1 MTAPLLRRLFL
12 PGSLALFLAGMVLN
26 RGQVPIFSVSSL
38 YYRYQELGLVKR
50 GLLGTL
56 LSPLLPQQLAPA
68 AAVPLWLG
76 LGLAAGLA
84 LCLLIR
90 RLLRSDDPAVLG
102 LALLSPA
109 MFIQLGYGFY
119 FLDLWCLI
127 CACLAL
133 GLLVPAATNPAA
145 TSSALPPPE
154 GPARLAALA
163 GLVLA
168 GGLFHE
174 AFLVA
179 FAPLLLGVAALR
191 SRRAALVVAA
201 SAAATALLLAL
212 AGSYEAGPEA
222 LAAVV
227 ERHFSGPLTVAHFE
241 LTSSLATN
249 IRRTHAYLI
258 GEGHLRSVLPAYA
271 YLALLVSA
279 VAVRADRRRLALL
292 AACLSPLALGLF
304 AGDLSRWIGF
314 ACMNVL
320 LLALLKLLP
329 LRLPRWRFALLT
341 LPLLAGPLGVV
352 AAFPLLQA
360 RLAPLLP

>member
-1 MTAPLLRRLFL
+1 MTAPALRRLFL
-12 PGSLALFLAGMVLN
+12 PGALALFLAGMVFN

-50 GLLGTL
+50 ALLGTL
-56 LSPLLPQQLAPA
+56 LSPLLPRQLDPA

-90 RLLRSDDPAVLG
+90 HLLRSDDPAVLG

-145 TSSALPPPE
+145 TNPAPPPP
-154 GPARLAALA
+154 GPRRLAALA
-163 GLVLA
+163 ALVLA

-227 ERHFSGPLTVAHFE
+227 QRHFSGPLTVAHFE

-279 VAVRADRRRLALL
+279 VAVRGDRRRLALL

-320 LLALLKLLP
+320 LLALLDLLP

-352 AAFPLLQA
+352 AAFPLVQA
-360 RLAPLLP
+360 RLALLLP

>member
-1 MTAPLLRRLFL
+1 MTAATLRRLFL
-12 PGSLALFLAGMVLN
+12 PIGMALFLAGMVLN
-26 RGQVPIFSVSSL
+26 RGNVPIFSVSSL

-56 LSPLLPQQLAPA
+56 LSPLLPEQLVPA
-68 AAVPLWLG
+68 AALPLWLG
-76 LGLAAGLA
+76 LGLGAGLA
-84 LCLLIR
+84 LCLLMR
-90 RLLRSDDPAVLG
+90 RLLRSQQPAVLA

-127 CACLAL
+127 CACLSLAVLVSAQL
-133 GLLVPAATNPAA
+133 GQ
-145 TSSALPPPE
+145 
-154 GPARLAALA
+154 ARLAALA
-163 GLVLA
+163 LLVLA

-174 AFLVA
+174 VFLVA
-179 FAPLLLGVAALR
+179 FAPLLLGVASLR
-191 SRRAALVVAA
+191 SRRAALVVAL

-222 LAAVV
+222 LAVAVQ
-227 ERHFSGPLTVAHFE
+227 RHFSAPMTAAHFE

-249 IRRTHAYLI
+249 IRRTNEYLI

-271 YLALLVSA
+271 YLAVLVSA
-279 VAVRADRRRLALL
+279 VAVQGDRRRLALL

-320 LLALLKLLP
+320 LLALLDLLP

-341 LPLLAGPLGVV
+341 VPLLAGPLGVV

-360 RLAPLLP
+360 RLAALLS

>member
-1 MTAPLLRRLFL
+1 MPASLLRRLFL
-12 PGSLALFLAGMVLN
+12 PGALALFLAGMVLN
-26 RGQVPIFSVSSL
+26 RGRVPIFSLSSL

-56 LSPLLPQQLAPA
+56 LSPLLPERLDPA

-76 LGLAAGLA
+76 LGLLAGAL

-90 RLLRSDDPAVLG
+90 RLLRRDDSAVLA

-133 GLLVPAATNPAA
+133 GLLVPANGLPPA
-145 TSSALPPPE
+145 TSPR
-154 GPARLAALA
+154 RLAALA
-163 GLVLA
+163 ALVVA

-174 AFLVA
+174 VFLVA

-222 LAAVV
+222 LTAVV
-227 ERHFSGPLTVAHFE
+227 QRHFSGPITVAHFE

-271 YLALLVSA
+271 YLAVLVSA
-279 VAVRADRRRLALL
+279 VAVRAEPRRLALL

-304 AGDLSRWIGF
+304 AGDVSRWIGF

-320 LLALLKLLP
+320 LLALLDLLP
-329 LRLPRWRFALLT
+329 LRLPRWRLALLT

>member
-1 MTAPLLRRLFL
+1 MPASLLRRLFL
-12 PGSLALFLAGMVLN
+12 PGALALFLAGMVLN
-26 RGQVPIFSVSSL
+26 RGRVPIFSLSSL

-56 LSPLLPQQLAPA
+56 LSPLLPQQLDPA

-76 LGLAAGLA
+76 LGLLAGTL

-90 RLLRSDDPAVLG
+90 RLLRRDDPAVLA

-133 GLLVPAATNPAA
+133 GLLAPARGPV
-145 TSSALPPPE
+145 PPPAP
-154 GPARLAALA
+154 GPRQLTALAAL
-163 GLVLA
+163 VVA

-174 AFLVA
+174 VFLVA

-212 AGSYEAGPEA
+212 AGSYEAGPEV
-222 LAAVV
+222 LTAVV
-227 ERHFSGPLTVAHFE
+227 QRHFSGPVTVAHFE

-258 GEGHLRSVLPAYA
+258 GEGHLRTVLPAYA
-271 YLALLVSA
+271 YLAVLVSA
-279 VAVRADRRRLALL
+279 VAVRAEPRRLALL

-304 AGDLSRWIGF
+304 AGDVSRWIGF

-320 LLALLKLLP
+320 LLALLDLLP
-329 LRLPRWRFALLT
+329 LRLPRWRLALLT

-360 RLAPLLP
+360 RLAAVLS